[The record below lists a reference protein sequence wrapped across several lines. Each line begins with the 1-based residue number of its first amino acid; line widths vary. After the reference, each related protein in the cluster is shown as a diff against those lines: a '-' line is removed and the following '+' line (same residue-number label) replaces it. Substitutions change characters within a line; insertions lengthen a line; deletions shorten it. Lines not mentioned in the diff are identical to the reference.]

1 MAVHTH
7 PRYWGADSLSWRPA
21 RWIVSEPSG
30 DKANLDAESLFIP
43 VQGTYFPWS
52 DGQRNCPGKK
62 FAQVEFVAVIA
73 NLFRRHRVVAERV
86 VGENEEQA
94 RRRVLETVNN
104 SAVKMLLQMK
114 DPARVG
120 VKWIRTEQQ

>member
-21 RWIVSEPSG
+21 RWMVLNPLG
-30 DKANLDAESLFIP
+30 GKAGLDAESLFTP

-73 NLFRRHRVVAERV
+73 NLFRGHRVLPERLA
-86 VGENEEQA
+86 GESEEQA
-94 RRRVLETVNN
+94 RRRVLEIVDD

-120 VKWIRTEQQ
+120 VRWTRRE